1 MSGGLFTGVA
11 PFVLSAGPTMR
22 HVASL
27 ALLGTLI
34 GSLAACDAP
43 YDPDAPALDP
53 HAPRIRILSPERGTF
68 AGDVATVEVHGTAL
82 DDNMVA
88 SVTVNGVEAVVE
100 ADGSFRATVP
110 VTPGT
115 NLLHAVAK
123 DAQGNAGKETRAVV
137 AGKLSAMDRM
147 VPSGITATLSA
158 QTFDALGR
166 GAAGFLATGDLKAL
180 IAPANPVVDKGTT
193 NGEPDCLY
201 GQAFINGVDVGAPHV
216 QHLPQ
221 TGRLGLDVTLDNVA
235 IHSFLRWAVACL
247 DGSRDATA
255 TASKLRIRGMLKV
268 GVAAGGF
275 AIRLE
280 GTNVQLTNFNVD
292 LGGVPQQIIDL
303 LDLDTRLG
311 PVIAWAVERFV
322 IPMLNS
328 ALSGLNETRSIDM
341 LGKTVDVTVAPAR
354 IDFSVAGAIVAL
366 DTELRAQGDEVSPGW
381 VYVANQVPA
390 MDASHGFQLAVAD
403 DAANQLLGSFWA
415 ARGMEVALDL
425 ANGPYGQVGT
435 LYNRVELSAKV
446 PPHVDAS
453 GDALQLTI
461 GDFMATFKDEGAVAT
476 QVAINARVDIKV
488 VTDAT
493 GALKL
498 DVGTPTT
505 YVDILD
511 ENVDGAN
518 SLSKAQFEAIT
529 TFALSRVASFGS
541 GAIGAIPLP
550 SVGGVSVQ
558 NVQVLQQTGYVIVD
572 GEIQ

>member
-1 MSGGLFTGVA
+1 
-11 PFVLSAGPTMR
+11 MR
-22 HVASL
+22 HAASNVIFG
-27 ALLGTLI
+27 AILGALI
-34 GSLAACDAP
+34 GPLAACDAP

-68 AGDVATVEVHGTAL
+68 AGDVATVEVRGTAI
-82 DDNMVA
+82 DDNMVT
-88 SVTVNGVEAVVE
+88 SVTVNGVAAVVDT
-100 ADGSFRATVP
+100 DGSFHATVP

-123 DAQGNAGKETRAVV
+123 DASGNAGKETRAVV
-137 AGKLSAMDRM
+137 AGKLSTMDRM

-166 GAAGFLATGDLKAL
+166 GAAGFLATGDVQAL
-180 IAPANPVVDKGTT
+180 IAPANPVVDMGTT

-201 GQAFINGVDVGAPHV
+201 GQAFVTGVDVGAADV
-216 QHLPQ
+216 QLVPQ
-221 TGRLGLDVTLDNVA
+221 GGGLGLEVTLDNVR
-235 IHSFLRWAVACL
+235 IDTFLQWAVACL

-255 TASKLRIRGMLKV
+255 TASKLRIKGLLEV
-268 GVAAGGF
+268 GVAGGGF
-275 AIRLE
+275 DIRME
-280 GTNVQLTNFNVD
+280 GTDVQLTNFNID
-292 LGGVPQQIIDL
+292 LGGVPQTIIDL

-322 IPMLNS
+322 VPMLND
-328 ALSGLNETRSIDM
+328 ALAGLNETKSIDM
-341 LGKTVDVTVAPAR
+341 LGKTVDVTVAPAG
-354 IDFSVAGAIVAL
+354 IDFSVVGAVIAL
-366 DTELRAQGDEVSPGW
+366 DTELRAQGDEPSPGW

-415 ARGMEVALDL
+415 ARGMDVTLDL
-425 ANGPYGQVGT
+425 ANGSYGQIGT

-446 PPHVDAS
+446 PPHLDAT

-461 GDFMATFKDEGAVAT
+461 GDFLATFEHEGIVAT
-476 QVAINARVDIKV
+476 QVAVNARVDIKV

-511 ENVDGAN
+511 ENVDGSN
-518 SLSKAQFEAIT
+518 PLSKAQFEAIS
-529 TFALSRVASFGS
+529 TFALSRIAAFGS

-550 SVGGVSVQ
+550 SVGGVSMRD
-558 NVQVLQQTGYVIVD
+558 VQVLQQTGYVIVD
-572 GEIQ
+572 GEVQ